1 MGADARLAAV
11 GAGRAQAEGAPRHLA
26 IVGPTGVGKTAVS
39 LELARRR
46 GFELV
51 SADSMSV
58 YRGMDLGTAKPTPAE
73 RAGLAY
79 HLIDLADPS
88 EEYSVGRFGHQA
100 AEVLRWIEERGA
112 TALLVGGT
120 GLYVRAVVDDLSIPG
135 RWPDVAA
142 SLEAEADAEGL
153 DALHARLSQLDP
165 VAAGR
170 IAVSNRRRLVRA
182 LEVTVGSGRP
192 FSSYGPG
199 LEEYRSSRFC
209 LVGLDME
216 IARLYRR
223 IEERFSDQL
232 ARGLVEEVRQL
243 ARSPLSRTARQA
255 VGYGEILSYLEGHLS
270 LEEAVDRAVRRTR
283 RLARRQLSWFRRD
296 PRVRWLEAG
305 DNALAVAGAVL
316 GEWERCGS

>member
-1 MGADARLAAV
+1 
-11 GAGRAQAEGAPRHLA
+11 
-26 IVGPTGVGKTAVS
+26 VGKTEVS
-39 LELARRR
+39 LELARQR

-88 EEYSVGRFGHQA
+88 EEYSVGRFGHEA
-100 AEVLRWIEERGA
+100 AEVLRWIEERGS

-142 SLEAEADAEGL
+142 SLEATADAEGL

-182 LEVTVGSGRP
+182 LEVTIGSGRP

-209 LVGLDME
+209 LVGLEME
-216 IARLYRR
+216 IATLYRR

-243 ARSPLSRTARQA
+243 ARAPLSRTARQA

-270 LEEAVDRAVRRTR
+270 LEEALDRAVRRTR

-316 GEWERCGS
+316 GEWGRCGS